1 MGHPDFTTT
10 PLFDFMPT
18 DPTLTPQELRAAA
31 LAGTP
36 AERAEFTRTISISV
50 DGYRQANDFV
60 DALLDHSARSQRP
73 GGLWL
78 IGDGGV
84 GKTFILDG
92 VHRRHPPFESQTKRH
107 CPILSLSF
115 SSRPSESEILL
126 SILLQLGQNPKS
138 IRYQN
143 NAELMDKVV
152 DAVSAGGALAA
163 LFDEAHH
170 LWINAS
176 AKRVTDR
183 RGGRLGDFLKRFYD
197 LTGLAYIFAGTNGLQ
212 ELLDVD
218 SQARTRWPGT
228 LRLHPFE
235 DDEKFRGLLDALDQ
249 AIPMP
254 EPAGLAT
261 DPMASKIYAST
272 KGNFRNL
279 KTLLSQAVYIAA
291 SEGAPRITQ
300 AHLARA
306 HFLTFCSETTPF
318 D

>member
-1 MGHPDFTTT
+1 MGQADFVTT
-10 PLFDFMPT
+10 PLFDFIPT

-50 DGYRQANDFV
+50 DGYRHANDFV
-60 DALLDHSARSQRP
+60 DALLDRSARSPRP

-78 IGDGGV
+78 LGDGGV
-84 GKTFILDG
+84 GKSFILEA
-92 VHRRHPPFESQTKRH
+92 VYRRHPPSESQTKRH

-126 SILLQLGQNPKS
+126 TVLLQLGQNPKS

-143 NAELMDKVV
+143 NAELMDHVV
-152 DAVSAGGALAA
+152 DAVSTGGALAI

-170 LWINAS
+170 LWLNTS

-183 RGGRLGDFLKRFYD
+183 MGGRLGDFLKRFYD
-197 LTGLAYIFAGTNGLQ
+197 RTGLAYIFAGTNGLHD
-212 ELLDVD
+212 LLDAD
-218 SQARTRWPGT
+218 SQASTRWPGT
-228 LRLHPFE
+228 LRLHPFA
-235 DDEKFRGLLDALDQ
+235 DDEKFRGLLAALDM

-254 EPAGLAT
+254 KPAGLTT
-261 DPMASKIYAST
+261 DSLASRIFEST

-279 KTLLSQAVYIAA
+279 KTLLAQAVYIAA
-291 SEGAPRITQ
+291 SEGAHLISE